1 MRNGRARAW
10 YYALFHREVTPMK
23 KLVLGSMMAIT
34 SVFLFSSLA
43 TTQTNQEETVKE
55 AWASIENFFV
65 AFNNEDNDE
74 LQKYMTFPHMFL
86 NRNGSVSVSEE
97 RWDMNFEAMKERQ
110 DWVKSTLDSHKATMV
125 FEDKVHFRIVF
136 GRVNSKGEKYYTKEG
151 VYIATKKDGKWG
163 LQVRSY

>member
-1 MRNGRARAW
+1 MRRPW
-10 YYALFHREVTPMK
+10 YYAFFHLEGISMK
-23 KLVLGSMMAIT
+23 KFVICSMLAIT
-34 SVFLFSSLA
+34 PIFLFSSLA
-43 TTQTNQEETVKE
+43 ITQTNEEETVKA

-65 AFNNEDNDE
+65 AFNNEDNEE

-86 NRNGSVSVSEE
+86 NRNGSVRVSEE

-110 DWVKSTLDSHKATMV
+110 DWVKSTLDSHEATMV